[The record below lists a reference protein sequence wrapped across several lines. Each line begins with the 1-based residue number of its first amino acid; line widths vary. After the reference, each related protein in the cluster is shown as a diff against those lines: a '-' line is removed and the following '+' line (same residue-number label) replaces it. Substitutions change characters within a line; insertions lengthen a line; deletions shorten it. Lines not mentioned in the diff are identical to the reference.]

1 MAGEP
6 LWNRRLVLVTGKGG
20 VGKTSVVAALARDAQ
35 AAGRRVLVAEIS
47 SDANAGSALMARL
60 GHRGFKDTEP
70 RRLESGLTGVRVTP
84 STGHRLFLQAA
95 LHVRVVVDAAMRSA
109 ALRRFLM
116 AAPAFPEVGTLF
128 QLVSLLRS
136 DDYDHV
142 LVDLPATGHAL
153 GLASLPRTVLKIVPG
168 GLIGTAI
175 REGLEI
181 MTDPERGRAV
191 VVTLPEAMPVS
202 ETMELTEGLR
212 QIGVPVEALVLNR
225 IPSDPFNDEER
236 AALDEHLG
244 RHDHAL
250 LLGGRE
256 FRRLE
261 RARIARQRFD
271 REAPEDVRRIHV
283 PELASGEARESD
295 VVESLRVELARGSV
309 A

>member
-35 AAGRRVLVAEIS
+35 AAGRRVLAAEIS
-47 SDANAGSALMARL
+47 SDVNAGSALMDRL
-60 GHRGFKDTEP
+60 GHRGFRETSPKA
-70 RRLESGLTGVRVTP
+70 LETGLSGVRITP

-95 LHVRVVVDAAMRSA
+95 LRVRVVVDTAMRSS

-128 QLVSLLRS
+128 QLVTLLRS

-142 LVDLPATGHAL
+142 IVDLPATGHAL
-153 GLASLPRTVLKIVPG
+153 GLASLPRTVLKVVPG
-168 GLIGTAI
+168 GLIGQAI

-191 VVTLPEAMPVS
+191 IVTLPEAMPVS
-202 ETMELTEGLR
+202 ETMELAEGLT
-212 QIGVPVEALVLNR
+212 QIGVALGALVLNR
-225 IPSDPFNDEER
+225 IPDDPFDDAER
-236 AALDEHLG
+236 AALDEHLSQ
-244 RHDHAL
+244 HDHAL

-256 FRRLE
+256 FRRLQ
-261 RARIARQRFD
+261 RARIARERFD
-271 REAPEDVRRIHV
+271 REAPPDVPRRHV
-283 PELASGEARESD
+283 PEYAASKERD
-295 VVESLRVELARGSV
+295 IVDRLRIDLARGMAS
-309 A
+309 

>member
-60 GHRGFKDTEP
+60 GHPRFKDTEP
-70 RRLESGLTGVRVTP
+70 RTLETGLTGVRVTP

-128 QLVSLLRS
+128 QLVTLLRS
-136 DDYDHV
+136 ERYDHV

-212 QIGVPVEALVLNR
+212 NIGVPVEALVLNR
-225 IPSDPFNDEER
+225 IPADPFTDEER

-244 RHDHAL
+244 RQEHAL

-261 RARIARQRFD
+261 RARVARERFD
-271 REAPEDVRRIHV
+271 REAPEDLRRIHV
-283 PELASGEARESD
+283 PELETADARESE
-295 VVESLRVELARGSV
+295 VVDALRTELARGSTP
-309 A
+309 